1 MLFLSLLYFLE
12 GYMKTQTFTQ
22 LSDHHTSIP
31 DSHPCS
37 TTRFRRAP
45 GSITH
50 SSSPGWARWVCMC
63 VFSCSVMSSSL
74 RPFGLQPTRLL
85 CPWDI
90 LGKYTGVG
98 CPFLFQEIFP
108 AQGSNLCLLSPLF
121 WQMGSLPLSHLGS
134 QVGLGAYKKMSNIL
148 LTKSVSCGSL
158 PLLPV
163 STLRARTES
172 DICSSLTLQN
182 Y

>member
-1 MLFLSLLYFLE
+1 
-12 GYMKTQTFTQ
+12 MKGNENTNF
-22 LSDHHTSIP
+22 HSIRWSP
-31 DSHPCS
+31 CFSSWLRPCS
-37 TTRFRRAP
+37 TTRLRCAP

-50 SSSPGWARWVCMC
+50 SSSPGWARWVCVC
-63 VFSCSVMSSSL
+63 VCVQLLSL
-74 RPFGLQPTRLL
+74 VRLLATHGLQPTRLL
-85 CPWDI
+85 CLWDI
-90 LGKYTGVG
+90 PGKNTGVG

-121 WQMGSLPLSHLGS
+121 WQVGSLPLSHLGS
-134 QVGLGAYKKMSNIL
+134 QVGLGAHKQTFNIL

-158 PLLPV
+158 PLFPV

-172 DICSSLTLQN
+172 DICSSLTLQH